1 MNREDKS
8 SIDFTD
14 REKAVE
20 KLQKLKKKAKNDDL
34 RRDIERKQAS
44 INKPVCK

>member
-14 REKAVE
+14 KQKAKD
-20 KLQKLKKKAKNDDL
+20 KLQKLKEKTSNDDL
-34 RRDIERKQAS
+34 RRDIERKQAY